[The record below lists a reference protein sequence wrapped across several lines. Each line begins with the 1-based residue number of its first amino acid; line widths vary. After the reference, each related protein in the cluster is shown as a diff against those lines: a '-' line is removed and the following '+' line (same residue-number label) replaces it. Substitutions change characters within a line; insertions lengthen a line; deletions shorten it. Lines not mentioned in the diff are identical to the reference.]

1 MKKLSLGAKIWL
13 PAVVTA
19 TVIAGMAALT
29 AVRTFRSVDAVQAE
43 QALQREKSELSAQW
57 RGLTQANAGQAFAIL
72 SSSDAELGKV
82 LKPDMDAISARI
94 SELQKRLDSLADTE
108 EKALLEQVA
117 KARADYIALRKA
129 QTTAHASGPLPADAL
144 VSLKAA
150 IKTYDE
156 RQQAFVALMKQR
168 SDQAAAADRG
178 QRVRSVWMIAGVL
191 LGLSAML
198 VVTAWLT
205 ARSIVRPLKEAASAT
220 ERIARGD
227 LTARVDTSRHDE
239 VGDMMRG
246 LQHMT
251 ESLRRL
257 IAEVRGG
264 ATSIQ
269 QASAEVAV
277 GSADLSTRTE
287 ETASNLQQ
295 TASTMEQLT
304 CAVRQSA
311 DAAAQANQLASSAAS
326 AAQRGGTVVGQVV
339 DNMQDISASSRKI
352 GDIIGVIDGIAF
364 QTNILALNAAVEA
377 ARAGEQGRGF
387 AVVASEVRS
396 LAQRSAEAAKEIKSL
411 IGASVDKVEHGA
423 RLVQD
428 AGQTMEEIVSSVR
441 RVSDII
447 GEITAGAAEQRDG
460 IDQVNLAVGQLDQM
474 TQQNAALVEESAAAA
489 DSMKHQAGHLSG
501 LVSTFRLGD
510 DAGPAWAAV
519 APPPS
524 AHVVAAQRVIEAAA
538 ARPVARVTPSPS
550 PAANTAPSPRPAADS
565 DWESF

>member
-1 MKKLSLGAKIWL
+1 MNKLSLGAKIWL

-19 TVIAGMAALT
+19 TVIAGMAVLT
-29 AVRTFRSVDAVQAE
+29 AVRTIRSVDAVQAE
-43 QALQREKSELSAQW
+43 QALQREKSEISAQW

-72 SSSDAELGKV
+72 SSSDPELGKT
-82 LKPDMDAISARI
+82 LKPDMEAISARI
-94 SELQKRLDSLADTE
+94 SELQKRLDSLADAE
-108 EKALLEQVA
+108 EKGLLEQVA
-117 KARADYIALRKA
+117 KARAEYIELRKS
-129 QTTAHASGPLPADAL
+129 QTTAHASGPLPPDAL
-144 VSLKAA
+144 AQLKAA
-150 IKTYDE
+150 IKAYDD

-168 SDQAAAADRG
+168 SDQAAADFRDE
-178 QRVRSVWMIAGVL
+178 RIRSVWVIASVL
-191 LGLSAML
+191 LGLSSLL
-198 VVTAWLT
+198 VLSGLYT
-205 ARSIVRPLKEAASAT
+205 ARSIVRPLKQAVSTT

-227 LTARVDTSRHDE
+227 LTANVDTSRHDE

-246 LQHMT
+246 LQNMT

-257 IAEVRGG
+257 IAEVRSG
-264 ATSIQ
+264 ATTIQ

-287 ETASNLQQ
+287 ETASNLQE
-295 TASTMEQLT
+295 TASSMEQLT
-304 CAVRQSA
+304 GAVRQSA
-311 DAAAQANQLASSAAS
+311 DAAAQANQLASSAAT

-387 AVVASEVRS
+387 AVVAGEVRS

-428 AGQTMEEIVSSVR
+428 AGHTMEEIVSSVR

-474 TQQNAALVEESAAAA
+474 TQQNAALVEQSAAAA
-489 DSMKHQAGHLSG
+489 DSMKHQASRLSE

-510 DAGPAWAAV
+510 DGGRAV
-519 APPPS
+519 ALAAPPPA
-524 AHVVAAQRVIEAAA
+524 AHEVAARQVIRTVAAKA
-538 ARPVARVTPSPS
+538 APRAAPAPVAATPPVSQP
-550 PAANTAPSPRPAADS
+550 PADS

>member
-1 MKKLSLGAKIWL
+1 MNKLSLGAKIWL

-19 TVIAGMAALT
+19 TVIAGMAAVT
-29 AVRTFRSVDAVQAE
+29 AVRTIRSVDAVQAE
-43 QALQREKSELSAQW
+43 QALQREKSEISAQW

-82 LKPDMDAISARI
+82 LKPDMEAISTRI
-94 SELQKRLDSLADTE
+94 SELQKRLDSLADAQ
-108 EKALLEQVA
+108 EKALLEAVA
-117 KARADYIALRKA
+117 KARAEYIELRKA
-129 QTTAHASGPLPADAL
+129 QTTAHASGPLPPDAL
-144 VSLKAA
+144 AQLKTA
-150 IKTYDE
+150 IKAYDD

-168 SDQAAAADRG
+168 SDEAAADFRAE
-178 QRVRSVWMIAGVL
+178 RIHSVWVIAGVL
-191 LGLSAML
+191 LGLSTLL
-198 VVTAWLT
+198 VVSGWLT
-205 ARSIVRPLKEAASAT
+205 ARSIVRPLKQAVATT

-227 LTARVDTSRHDE
+227 LTASVDTSRHDE
-239 VGDMMRG
+239 LGDMMRG
-246 LQHMT
+246 LQNMT

-257 IAEVRGG
+257 IAEVRSG
-264 ATSIQ
+264 ATTIQ

-287 ETASNLQQ
+287 ETASNLQE
-295 TASTMEQLT
+295 TASSMEQLT
-304 CAVRQSA
+304 GAVRQSA
-311 DAAAQANQLASSAAS
+311 EAAAQANQLASSAAT

-387 AVVASEVRS
+387 AVVAGEVRS
-396 LAQRSAEAAKEIKSL
+396 LAQRSAEAAKEIKGL

-428 AGQTMEEIVSSVR
+428 AGHTMEEIVSSVR

-474 TQQNAALVEESAAAA
+474 TQQNAALVEQSAAAA
-489 DSMKHQAGHLSG
+489 DSMKHQAGRLSE

-510 DAGPAWAAV
+510 DAGPAPV
-519 APPPS
+519 TAPPPA
-524 AHVVAAQRVIEAAA
+524 AHEVAARKVIQAAA
-538 ARPVARVTPSPS
+538 ARPAPRAM
-550 PAANTAPSPRPAADS
+550 PAPAIAAAPSSQPPADS

>member
-19 TVIAGMAALT
+19 TVIAGMAAVT
-29 AVRTFRSVDAVQAE
+29 AVRTIRSVDAVQAE
-43 QALQREKSELSAQW
+43 QALQREKSEISAQW

-82 LKPDMDAISARI
+82 LKPDMEAISARI
-94 SELQKRLDSLADTE
+94 SELQKRLDSLADAQ
-108 EKALLEQVA
+108 EKALLEAVA
-117 KARADYIALRKA
+117 KARAEYIELRKS
-129 QTTAHASGPLPADAL
+129 QTTAHASGPLPPDAL
-144 VSLKAA
+144 AQLKAA
-150 IKTYDE
+150 IKAYDD

-168 SDQAAAADRG
+168 SDEAAADFRAE
-178 QRVRSVWMIAGVL
+178 RIHSVWVIAGVL
-191 LGLSAML
+191 LGLSTLL
-198 VVTAWLT
+198 VVSGWLT
-205 ARSIVRPLKEAASAT
+205 ARSIVRPLKEAVSTT

-227 LTARVDTSRHDE
+227 LTASVDTSRHDE
-239 VGDMMRG
+239 LGDMMRG
-246 LQHMT
+246 LQNMT

-257 IAEVRGG
+257 IAEVRSG
-264 ATSIQ
+264 ATTIQ

-287 ETASNLQQ
+287 ETASNLQE
-295 TASTMEQLT
+295 TASSMEQLT
-304 CAVRQSA
+304 GAVRQSA
-311 DAAAQANQLASSAAS
+311 EAAAQANQLASSAAT

-387 AVVASEVRS
+387 AVVAGEVRS

-474 TQQNAALVEESAAAA
+474 TQQNAALVEQSAAAA
-489 DSMKHQAGHLSG
+489 DSMKHQAGRLSEQ
-501 LVSTFRLGD
+501 VSTFRLGD
-510 DAGPAWAAV
+510 DSGPARVAV
-519 APPPS
+519 PPPA
-524 AHVVAAQRVIEAAA
+524 AHEVVARRVIQAAA
-538 ARPVARVTPSPS
+538 ARPA
-550 PAANTAPSPRPAADS
+550 PRPAPAPAMAAAPAPQPPADS